1 MTHAPL
7 NQRALAANTRPPVLA
22 YTPQLR
28 CPCCSSVHVRRI
40 RRNWIERA
48 ITQLSKNY
56 PHRCLECGSKFFRA
70 IELS

>member
-7 NQRALAANTRPPVLA
+7 DQQAMAANTPPPPSA
-22 YTPQLR
+22 YVPLQR
-28 CPCCSSVHVRRI
+28 CPCCSSLQVRRM

-48 ITQLSKNY
+48 LTQLSKNY

-70 IELS
+70 ID